1 VPALDVVSLL
11 LSGALAVS
19 MALVGLFFLRYYRTT
34 GDRLFASFAIVFWLM
49 AANRLALSFFADDE
63 VRTYLYLVRL
73 AAFLL
78 IIGAI
83 WDKNR
88 GRRAAR

>member
-1 VPALDVVSLL
+1 VPARDVVSLL
-11 LSGALAVS
+11 LSGALSVS
-19 MALVGLFFLRYYRTT
+19 MALVALFFLRYYRTT
-34 GDRLFASFAIVFWLM
+34 GERLFAIFAVAFWLM

-63 VRTYLYLVRL
+63 ARTYLYLVRL

-88 GRRAAR
+88 GTRRQ